1 MKENLRGH
9 GKRLALIA
17 AVLIFVLLAFAGCRG
32 QKPQTAGFRASEKY
46 FFHDNWI
53 LYLYS
58 DNNAVHFNA
67 KEQIVETGSWTS
79 EGDKVV
85 LSMPGSG
92 LDGKKLVYDG
102 SDLHLG
108 DQVYQRALV
117 TGLFKSGQTGKT
129 MDVSSLGIVYFYTD
143 FDNRAGKDVGQWKLD
158 GGSFVF
164 ESPLL
169 GPEPVLAVY
178 EKDCWIIDG
187 IPYER
192 IVGHISLDV
201 PTSMIFG
208 AWKQEED
215 MLIFNELLSE
225 LGKYG
230 FETQEDLTAI
240 LQPGEA
246 SGDLRFTLNGAEAI
260 IRCVN
265 NNPQPAPMSECM
277 LFSFYTEDTTG
288 VFAVTNLGHRCG
300 EATFDEM
307 LQPDCTDYDAGRG
320 AIVYESFTMIM
331 TRSNDAER
339 IPENDTII
347 ELKFVNETLKSFWI
361 YLPGA
366 ERVG

>member
-1 MKENLRGH
+1 MKDNLRGH

-32 QKPQTAGFRASEKY
+32 QKPKHPGYRASETY
-46 FFHDNWI
+46 FLHDNWI
-53 LYLYS
+53 LYLYFN
-58 DNNAVHFNA
+58 NNAVHFNA

-79 EGDKVV
+79 EGSKVV
-85 LSMPGSG
+85 LSMPGSS

-108 DQVYQRALV
+108 DQVYQHTLV
-117 TGLFKSGQTGKT
+117 TGLFKSEQTGKT
-129 MDVSSLGIVYFYTD
+129 MNVSSLGFLYFYTD
-143 FDNRAGKDVGQWKLD
+143 YENRAGKDVGQWKLD

-178 EKDCWIIDG
+178 EKGCWIIDG
-187 IPYER
+187 IPYEH
-192 IVGHISLDV
+192 IVGKISLDV
-201 PTSMIFG
+201 PKSMIFG
-208 AWKQEED
+208 AWKQEEQ
-215 MLIFNELLSE
+215 MLIFNELLSK

-246 SGDLRFTLNGAEAI
+246 SGDLRFTVNGAEAI

-288 VFAVTNLGHRCG
+288 VFAVTDLGHRCG

-307 LQPDCTDYDAGRG
+307 LQPDCTDYDADHG
-320 AIVYESFTMIM
+320 AIVYESFTMTAI
-331 TRSNDAER
+331 RLNDAER
-339 IPENDTII
+339 IPESDTII
-347 ELKFVNETLKSFWI
+347 ELKFVNEILKSFRI
-361 YLPGA
+361 YLPSA
-366 ERVG
+366 ERAG